1 MTVRIKD
8 GENLLRPHRRHF
20 YQVLANELRIEHWK
34 ISAGYGLFQLIVGL
48 SILLV
53 RPYGILAVL
62 ILLFAF
68 FTGFILANYII
79 RAKAAGT

>member
-1 MTVRIKD
+1 MAVRIKD
-8 GENLLRPHRRHF
+8 GEKLFRPHRRHF
-20 YQVLANELRIEHWK
+20 YQILVNEMGIDHWK
-34 ISAGYGLFQLIVGL
+34 VSAGYGLFQLIVGL